1 MQRRENN
8 IQSFEKLRLVSSS
21 YFLVVV
27 TILGCYGVSE
37 SHYLAGFS
45 GISFLELVNHTMF
58 ILMFF
63 LYCKFW
69 FLDKYWLVLNWKSI
83 EQLINTSFWRSAFC
97 IGLLL
102 KILVDENFTLCYLL
116 VQFKFKNLKPSKVW
130 LLLLLWSHQ
139 RVLLGFCQTLS
150 SFAIFMCSCAL
161 IRCLVL

>member
-27 TILGCYGVSE
+27 TILGRYGVSE

-63 LYCKFW
+63 LYYKF
-69 FLDKYWLVLNWKSI
+69 
-83 EQLINTSFWRSAFC
+83 
-97 IGLLL
+97 
-102 KILVDENFTLCYLL
+102 
-116 VQFKFKNLKPSKVW
+116 
-130 LLLLLWSHQ
+130 
-139 RVLLGFCQTLS
+139 
-150 SFAIFMCSCAL
+150 
-161 IRCLVL
+161 